1 MLLSELEPGQNAI
14 VDSVG
19 GSGAIRRHLLDMGL
33 TPNALITLQK
43 VAPMGDPIQITVR
56 GFELTLRLEEANNV
70 QVTPSDKQA
79 ALHKSQHIHQD
90 IAHPGL
96 GELSGAG
103 DYRRHTQRETAKTAS
118 DLCLGWE
125 PKLWQNHFVQSIT
138 EPINM
143 LATFPASPL
152 IGKTVLSAATPKP
165 RLPTCLEFTRSLL
178 IQMKKL

>member
-70 QVTPSDKQA
+70 QLPLLTSKQPFIKASISTKTSPTPA
-79 ALHKSQHIHQD
+79 
-90 IAHPGL
+90 
-96 GELSGAG
+96 
-103 DYRRHTQRETAKTAS
+103 
-118 DLCLGWE
+118 
-125 PKLWQNHFVQSIT
+125 
-138 EPINM
+138 
-143 LATFPASPL
+143 
-152 IGKTVLSAATPKP
+152 
-165 RLPTCLEFTRSLL
+165 
-178 IQMKKL
+178 